1 MEKIG
6 GDGNVSLLGETPG
19 DTTDVVIEPK
29 RFHDHN
35 HSAMSSGSVW
45 QMLYSRHGSIGS
57 FNVDNLLDGTHLSSS
72 REFGLSWNLADTSPQ
87 PGLQLLGSCAFVFAS
102 A

>member
-29 RFHDHN
+29 RFHDHD
-35 HSAMSSGSVW
+35 HGAMSSGSVREV
-45 QMLYSRHGSIGS
+45 LYRRHGSIGS
-57 FNVDNLLDGTHLSSS
+57 FNIDDLFDGTHLRSP
-72 REFGLSWNLADTSPQ
+72 REFS
-87 PGLQLLGSCAFVFAS
+87 
-102 A
+102 